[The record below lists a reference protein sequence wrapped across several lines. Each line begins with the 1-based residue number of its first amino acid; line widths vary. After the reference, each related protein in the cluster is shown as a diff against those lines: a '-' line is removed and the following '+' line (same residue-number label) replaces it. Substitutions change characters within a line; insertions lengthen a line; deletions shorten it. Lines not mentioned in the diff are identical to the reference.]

1 MDQLPAKFL
10 LGLFRLL
17 NRVVPGDILVK
28 GANGDHGDHS
38 GQEENNDQGI
48 HNCEPLINLASFP
61 LDSTYLNVSVGHR
74 VQNVIP
80 AGGPLYVVVSD
91 KRYSV
96 SVLDRC
102 FLANFCRNFHRL
114 ALVWIAIEAL

>member
-10 LGLFRLL
+10 LSLFRLF
-17 NRVVPGDILVK
+17 NRVVASNVLVK

-38 GQEENNDQGI
+38 GQEENDDQGV
-48 HNCEPLINLASFP
+48 HNCEPLIKLAGDDFNL
-61 LDSTYLNVSVGHR
+61 TYLNISVRHR

-80 AGGPLYVVVSD
+80 AGGPLYVVVSN
-91 KRYSV
+91 KRYGV
-96 SVLDRC
+96 SVLDGC
-102 FLANFCRNFHRL
+102 LLVNFRRNFHRL